1 MKTWMVWIILV
12 VVVSGIV
19 ILGYLLSKTLPI
31 GTSIGITIILNFI
44 VSVYLAYEEYK

>member
-1 MKTWMVWIILV
+1 MRTWMAWGLLIIGV
-12 VVVSGIV
+12 CGI
-19 ILGYLLSKTLPI
+19 IALGYWLTEILPI